1 MNQKEKLS
9 PIELS
14 NINDKLLKLIE
25 EKNLLKMMS
34 KKLVKRFFYVMGA
47 VFMSLNVMLT
57 VILIMKNQRK
67 VILSKT

>member
-1 MNQKEKLS
+1 MKKKNCP

-25 EKNLLKMMS
+25 EKKLIKDDVKEIS
-34 KKLVKRFFYVMGA
+34 KKILLCDGA